1 MSKKRAAGELEKEAR
16 RNEILARADEL
27 FKAKDLSEIKM
38 ADLAADLGLAKGTL
52 YLYFPS
58 KESLFLA
65 LLSDRL
71 DSVLDGLGEA
81 LSAAQGDAQGAAS
94 VEALA
99 AWTAASI
106 SSDLAFPRLLADLH
120 PVLERNLPFEEAVA
134 FKRALAAKLEETG
147 LRISEALPP
156 LSAQEGLRFI
166 LYVYAQVVGL
176 ASLTDLSPFMRKVG
190 AQPGLELYKLGFEDA
205 LRDSSRAMLAG
216 LVQAARE
223 RELSRGEGEPR

>member
-16 RNEILARADEL
+16 RSEILARADEL
-27 FKAKDLSEIKM
+27 FKAKDLREIKM

-71 DSVLDGLGEA
+71 DSVLDRLGEA
-81 LSAAQGDAQGAAS
+81 LSAALGGAAS

-106 SSDLAFPRLLADLH
+106 SSDLALPRLLADLH

-134 FKRALAAKLEETG
+134 FKRALAVKLRETG

-223 RELSRGEGEPR
+223 RELSRDEGEPA